1 MLFGLILLSFAGVP
15 FASGAQP
22 VSKVV
27 ATVNG
32 AKLTEAELNQ
42 EINILMPMNQ
52 DFHGKTSEEKMEKIK
67 AKAMKNLVDLELR
80 AQDAEAKGI
89 KIPSSEFDVDYNKM
103 LAKFKTKK
111 ALKAAYQDSGFTDKS
126 FKRMI
131 ERKLLADKIRLAE
144 VDGAVTITQEKVK
157 SHYTANVARYSKPEE
172 FRASHIMVK
181 VDPSLSSEEKLALK
195 TKAENLLKRIKAG
208 EKFEEIAI
216 NESDDLSKIKGGDL
230 GYFHAGQTQPEFDAA
245 LFKLKVGEI
254 SDVVET
260 LYGFHI
266 IHLTERRAPRVIP
279 FDEIQ
284 DRIKKDLVDTE
295 KKQLLENWMDKLY
308 KKAKISYPGVK

>member
-1 MLFGLILLSFAGVP
+1 MLFGIILLSFAGVP

-32 AKLTEAELNQ
+32 AKLTEAELYQ
-42 EINILMPMNQ
+42 EINIIMPMNQ
-52 DFHGKTSEEKMEKIK
+52 DFHGKTSEEKMNKIK
-67 AKAMKNLVDLELR
+67 ADAMKNLVDLELR

-89 KIPSSEFDVDYNKM
+89 KIPAADFDVEYNKM
-103 LAKFKTKK
+103 VAKFKTKK
-111 ALKAAYQDSGFTDKS
+111 ALKTAYQDSGFTDKS

-144 VDGAVTITQEKVK
+144 VDGAVTVSPEKVK
-157 SHYTANVARYSKPEE
+157 NHYTANVAKYSKPEE

-230 GYFHAGQTQPEFDAA
+230 GYFHAGQTQPEFDEA
-245 LFKLKVGEI
+245 LLKLKVGEI

-266 IHLTERRAPRVIP
+266 IRLAERRAPRVIP

-284 DRIKKDLVDTE
+284 DRIKKDLVNAE
-295 KKQLLENWMDKLY
+295 KKQLLENWMDRLY